1 MPSTLL
7 ADAPEA
13 MDAVAVQHEEVVEHE
28 EADAAVA
35 AAAVAV
41 EHEAV
46 VVVKV
51 VEDNSHAI
59 TMILGAMVCLEA
71 NSAPLASPLA

>member
-7 ADAPEA
+7 ADAQEA
-13 MDAVAVQHEEVVEHE
+13 VDAVAVEHEEVVEHE

-46 VVVKV
+46 VVVEV
-51 VEDNSHAI
+51 VEDDSHAI
-59 TMILGAMVCLEA
+59 TMALNAMVCLEA
-71 NSAPLASPLA
+71 NSAPLASLQE